1 MSRNILISIFNKNTP
16 KSKVLSSNGLAI
28 LDNICVDCTTE
39 EDLSGNYTLD
49 ATFLIDDNGLYKHI
63 TEEAILK
70 VRMDY
75 GDEIFRIAKVNPNR
89 RDINVFAR
97 QITIADSL
105 DIFLDDVRPT
115 NINGQGA
122 ISYMLQNSN
131 EYKTNKQYARDLEV
145 FSDIST
151 YNTAYYQ
158 NMNLYK
164 ALHDTDQS
172 FENRWGKCEVQR
184 RGYRIN
190 INKKIGTNRGFQVR
204 SRKNLVGFEYETN
217 IDSVFSRIKPK
228 GFNGITISGYVDSSL
243 ISNYPKIKTIEIKY
257 EDVKVKDANTSS
269 TDEGMIFDTLAL
281 AQAELIRRATLEF
294 TEKHIDELQASYRVS
309 FVQLEKTEEYKD
321 YAILE
326 RCYLGD
332 TVAVIEDKLN
342 ININVRAIKKK
353 YDVLRQMVNE
363 IELSNSN
370 LINKGV
376 SIASIIKELERIPDG
391 DEILQQAKESA
402 SALIKAGLKDSYV
415 IVRPN
420 EILVMDTKDVNTATK
435 VWRFNVKGLGYS
447 STGYNGTFGTAIT
460 MDGAIVA
467 DFITTGVLNANLI
480 KTGVLSSIDGS
491 VSINLSNG
499 AFSIGGRSG
508 DVATHTGSYSEWKNN
523 DGSIT
528 RCDASGFYN
537 KVGTS
542 KREYHHLSY
551 NTTVLFP
558 SYSGS
563 GTGYST
569 KWVTLPSEFRG
580 KDINATVSI
589 SEAMANDVPSGLGVI
604 GSMGTYVQ
612 QIDKVAGR
620 VLIYGFMSGY
630 DVINKNWHNLNHKLI
645 VKLTVIA

>member
-1 MSRNILISIFNKNTP
+1 MSRNILISIFDKNTP

-28 LDNICVDCTTE
+28 LDNICVSCETE

-49 ATFLIDDNGLYKHI
+49 ATFLIDDDGLYKHI
-63 TEEAILK
+63 HEEAILK

-97 QITIADSL
+97 QMTIADSL
-105 DIFLDDVRPT
+105 DIFLGDVRPT
-115 NINGQGA
+115 NLNGQGA

-131 EYKTNKQYARDLEV
+131 EYKASKQYARDLEV
-145 FSDIST
+145 FSDISK
-151 YNTAYYQ
+151 YSTAYYM

-217 IDSVFSRIKPK
+217 IDSVTTRIKPI
-228 GFNGITISGYVDSSL
+228 GFNGITIVGYWDSPL
-243 ISNYPKIKTIEIKY
+243 INNYPKIKTKEIKY
-257 EDVKVKDANTSS
+257 EDVKVRDENTRE
-269 TDEGMIFDTLAL
+269 DEEGMIFETLEL
-281 AQAELIRRATLEF
+281 ARNELVKRATLEF
-294 TEKHIDELQASYRVS
+294 SEKHIDELQAQYRIS

-332 TVAVIEDKLN
+332 TVTVIEDKLN

-353 YDVLRQMVNE
+353 YDVLRQMVTE

-376 SIASIIKELERIPDG
+376 SIASIIKELEKIPNG

-402 SALIKAGLKDSYV
+402 TNMINSGLKNSYV

-420 EILVMDTKDVNTATK
+420 EILIMDTKDVNTATK
-435 VWRFNVKGLGYS
+435 VWRWNNGGLGFS
-447 STGYNGTFGTAIT
+447 SSGYDGTFGTAIT
-460 MDGAIVA
+460 ADGAIVA

-480 KTGVLSSIDGS
+480 RTGVLSSVDGS

-537 KVGTS
+537 KIGTT
-542 KREYHHLSY
+542 KREYYHMSY
-551 NTTVLFP
+551 DTTVLFP
-558 SYSGS
+558 SYS

-569 KWVTLPSEFRG
+569 KWVTLPAEYRG
-580 KDINATVSI
+580 KNINATVSI
-589 SEAMANDVPSGLGVI
+589 SEAMANDVPSGLGVV

-612 QIDKVAGR
+612 QIDKVGGR

-630 DVINKNWHNLNHKLI
+630 DVINKTWHNLNHKLI
-645 VKLTVIA
+645 VKLSVMA

>member
-1 MSRNILISIFNKNTP
+1 MSRNILISIFDKNTP

-28 LDNICVDCTTE
+28 LDNICVSCETE

-49 ATFLIDDNGLYKHI
+49 ATFLIDDDGLYKYI
-63 TEEAILK
+63 DEEAILK

-75 GDEIFRIAKVNPNR
+75 GDEIFRIAKVRPNR

-105 DIFLDDVRPT
+105 DIFLGDVRPT
-115 NINGQGA
+115 NLNGQGA

-131 EYKTNKQYARDLEV
+131 EYKASKQYARDLEV
-145 FSDIST
+145 FSDISK
-151 YNTAYYQ
+151 YSTAYYQ

-164 ALHDTDQS
+164 AFHDTDQS

-217 IDSVFSRIKPK
+217 IDSVTTRIKPI
-228 GFNGITISGYVDSSL
+228 GFNGITIVGYWDSPL
-243 ISNYPKIKTIEIKY
+243 INNYPKIKTKEIKY
-257 EDVKVKDANTSS
+257 EDVKVRDENTRE
-269 TDEGMIFDTLAL
+269 DEEGMIFETLEL
-281 AQAELIRRATLEF
+281 ARNELVKRATLEF
-294 TEKHIDELQASYRVS
+294 SEKHIDELQAQYRIS

-332 TVAVIEDKLN
+332 TVTVIEDKLN

-353 YDVLRQMVNE
+353 YDVLRQMVTE

-376 SIASIIKELERIPDG
+376 SIASIIKELEEMPNG

-402 SALIKAGLKDSYV
+402 TNMINSGLKNSYV

-420 EILVMDTKDVNTATK
+420 EILIMDTKDVNTATK
-435 VWRFNVKGLGYS
+435 VWRWNNGGLGFS
-447 STGYNGTFGTAIT
+447 SSGYDGTFGTAIT
-460 MDGAIVA
+460 ADGAIVA
-467 DFITTGVLNANLI
+467 DFITTGLLNANLI

-537 KVGTS
+537 KIGTN
-542 KREYHHLSY
+542 KREYYHMSH
-551 NTTVLFP
+551 NTTVLLP
-558 SYSGS
+558 PYSGT

-569 KWVTLPSEFRG
+569 KWVTLPAEYRG
-580 KDINATVSI
+580 KNINATVSI

-612 QIDKVAGR
+612 QIDKVGGR
-620 VLIYGFMSGY
+620 VLIYGFMNGY

-645 VKLTVIA
+645 VKLSVLA

>member
-1 MSRNILISIFNKNTP
+1 MRNILISIFDKNTP
-16 KSKVLSSNGLAI
+16 KSKVLSSNGIAI
-28 LDNICVDCTTE
+28 LDNICVDCKTE
-39 EDLSGNYTLD
+39 EDLNGNYILD
-49 ATFLIDDNGLYKHI
+49 ATFLIDDDGLYKHI

-75 GDEIFRIAKVNPNR
+75 EDEIFRIAKVNPNR

-115 NINGQGA
+115 NLNGQGA
-122 ISYMLQNSN
+122 ISYILQNSN
-131 EYKTNKQYARDLEV
+131 EYKTNKQYAKDLEV

-151 YNTAYYQ
+151 FSTAYYQ

-172 FENRWGKCEVQR
+172 FENRWGKSEVQR

-190 INKKIGTNRGFQVR
+190 INKKIGINRGFQVR

-217 IDSVFSRIKPK
+217 IDSVFTRIKPK
-228 GFNGITISGYVDSSL
+228 GFNGITITGYVDSSL
-243 ISNYPKIKTIEIKY
+243 INNYPKVKTTEIKY
-257 EDVKVKDANTSS
+257 EDVKVRDSNTSS

-281 AQAELIRRATLEF
+281 AQAELIKRAKLEF

-321 YAILE
+321 YVILE

-332 TVAVIEDKLN
+332 TVTVIEDKLN
-342 ININVRAIKKK
+342 INIKVRAIKKK
-353 YDVLRQMVNE
+353 YDVLRQMVTE

-370 LINKGV
+370 LIIKAV
-376 SIASIIKELERIPDG
+376 SIANIMKELEKIPNG

-402 SALIKAGLKDSYV
+402 SQLIKAGLKDSYV

-420 EILVMDTKDVNTATK
+420 EVLIMNTKDINTATK
-435 VWRFNVKGLGYS
+435 VWRFNVNGLGYS
-447 STGYNGTFGTAIT
+447 STGYYGTYGLAIT

-491 VSINLSNG
+491 VSISLTNG

-508 DVATHTGSYSEWKNN
+508 DVSKHTGSYSEWKNS

-528 RCDASGFYN
+528 RCDATGFYN
-537 KVGTS
+537 KVGTT

-551 NTTVLFP
+551 SGEAQIP
-558 SYSGS
+558 AYSGTGS
-563 GTGYST
+563 GTGQVT
-569 KWVTLPSEFRG
+569 ITLPSEFKG
-580 KDINATVSI
+580 KKFYITPSISKVETSNSNYAIRNMDCFVTAVSYTNATFILNGYLV
-589 SEAMANDVPSGLGVI
+589 ETNCN
-604 GSMGTYVQ
+604 GSLITSKNN
-612 QIDKVAGR
+612 IR
-620 VLIYGFMSGY
+620 VVY
-630 DVINKNWHNLNHKLI
+630 
-645 VKLTVIA
+645 TVTA

>member
-1 MSRNILISIFNKNTP
+1 MSRNILISIFDKNTP
-16 KSKVLSSNGLAI
+16 KSKVLSSNGIAI
-28 LDNICVDCTTE
+28 LDNICVDCITE
-39 EDLSGNYTLD
+39 EDLNGNYTLD
-49 ATFLIDDNGLYKHI
+49 ATFLIDDDGLYKHI
-63 TEEAILK
+63 HEEAILK

-105 DIFLDDVRPT
+105 DIFLEDVRPT
-115 NINGQGA
+115 NLNGQGA

-145 FSDIST
+145 FSDISK
-151 YNTAYYQ
+151 YSTAYYM

-172 FENRWGKCEVQR
+172 FENRWGNCEVQR

-217 IDSVFSRIKPK
+217 IDSVTTRIKPI
-228 GFNGITISGYVDSSL
+228 GFNGITIVGFWDSPL
-243 ISNYPKIKTIEIKY
+243 INNYPKIKTKEIKY
-257 EDVKVKDANTSS
+257 EDVKVRDENTRE
-269 TDEGMIFDTLAL
+269 DEEGMIF
-281 AQAELIRRATLEF
+281 ETLELARNELVKRAIKEF
-294 TEKHIDELQASYRVS
+294 NENHIDELQAQYRIS

-332 TVAVIEDKLN
+332 IVTVIEDKLN
-342 ININVRAIKKK
+342 INITVRAIKKK
-353 YDVLRQMVNE
+353 YDVLRQMVTE

-376 SIASIIKELERIPDG
+376 SIASIIKELEKIPNG

-402 SALIKAGLKDSYV
+402 TNMINSGLKNSYV

-420 EILVMDTKDVNTATK
+420 EILIMDTKDVNTATK
-435 VWRFNVKGLGYS
+435 VWRWNNGGLGFS
-447 STGYNGTFGTAIT
+447 SNGYKGTFGTAIT
-460 MDGAIVA
+460 ADGAIVA

-508 DVATHTGSYSEWKNN
+508 DVATHTGSYSEWKNT

-558 SYSGS
+558 SYSG
-563 GTGYST
+563 TGYST
-569 KWVTLPSEFRG
+569 KWVTLPAEFRG
-580 KDINATVSI
+580 KNINATVSI

-612 QIDKVAGR
+612 EIDKVGGR
-620 VLIYGFMSGY
+620 VLIYGFMSAY